1 MVVLKRKHLEAAAT
15 EKENAGTV
23 ELRPVGLPLAVR
35 QPFKPPLASR
45 PEANGLGSGSLGQ
58 KKLASKLG
66 AQSLLNALTRSIT
79 VGKQP
84 AAAAG
89 GEEIEAPEVVLF
101 DPAEFPDLP
110 EVGRPYTRVVVDPF
124 LSAKLRPHQ
133 VRRGL
138 QRPSAS
144 AEASYCTTPQL

>member
-15 EKENAGTV
+15 EKENGGSV

-84 AAAAG
+84 AVLAGDG
-89 GEEIEAPEVVLF
+89 GEIGEAPEVVLF
-101 DPAEFPDLP
+101 DPADFPDLP
-110 EVGRPYTRVVVDPF
+110 EGPRPFTRVVVDPF

-133 VRRGL
+133 VCGA
-138 QRPSAS
+138 AS
-144 AEASYCTTPQL
+144 SFACRLSFKN